1 MRYSAVLLTV
11 FLTSTAVGVRGQQP
25 VPARQSTATQV
36 VADAVEAIGGRARI
50 LAVRTLTI
58 EGYGKNP
65 NIGQAMTPEAEPLFW
80 MLPDYKRSIDLEHG
94 RAELSFTRRPAFPAV
109 FDNARQVQRLDGDV
123 AYNPPAAPG
132 AVGGRAGGPAVPV
145 RLSADVARDRRL
157 DMLQHPLTLLRAALE
172 PGASVENL
180 RVTPGGRRVD
190 VVTALG
196 DRLTLAVDS
205 RSRPVSVTTA
215 VYHPN
220 LGDTTRVTTFDSY
233 ENLDGVRLPKRFVT
247 TLDRWTEYE
256 IGVMK
261 NTLDAEI
268 DLEAPASTRNA
279 PAAVAA
285 VPAVMST
292 VLAPGIWFLTAG
304 GVSNMLVEFTDH
316 LAIVEAPSEVRLQ
329 AVLAKA
335 KELVP
340 TKPVTQVILSH
351 HHFDHSAG
359 VRAAV
364 AEGLTI
370 ITHRSNEAWFREA
383 VRRKHTIVADALTR
397 NPKPLRIIAVD
408 DAYVMRD
415 ASMDVRLLHLVG
427 STHGDGIVAV
437 YFPEQR
443 IYAEPDVWNPG
454 SQINP
459 HVRSLADDIAR
470 RQLQIERIVPLHGN
484 QVQPYAEFE
493 KVVAEWGSR
502 RSTTTTYVPGGGGR

>member
-1 MRYSAVLLTV
+1 MRLRAVLLTV
-11 FLTSTAVGVRGQQP
+11 VLIGAVVGVRAQQAAL
-25 VPARQSTATQV
+25 ARPGSAAQV
-36 VADAVEAIGGRARI
+36 IADAVEAIGGRERI
-50 LAVRTLTI
+50 LAVKTLTV

-123 AYNPPAAPG
+123 AYNPAGIAG
-132 AVGGRAGGPAVPV
+132 GGRAGGPATPA
-145 RLSADVARDRRL
+145 RLSADVTRDRRV

-172 PGASVENL
+172 PGARVENL
-180 RVTPGGRRVD
+180 RRTTAGRRVD
-190 VVTALG
+190 IVTTQG
-196 DRLTLAVDS
+196 DRLTLAVDG
-205 RSRPVSVTTA
+205 RNRPVSVTTA
-215 VYHPN
+215 VSHPN

-233 ENLDGVRLPKRFVT
+233 ENLDGVRLPKRVVT

-261 NTLDAEI
+261 NSLDVEL
-268 DLEAPASTRNA
+268 DLEAPAATRNA

-285 VPAVMST
+285 APVVMST
-292 VLAPGIWFLTAG
+292 ALAPGIWFLTAG
-304 GVSNMLVEFTDH
+304 GVSNVLVEFTDH
-316 LAIVEAPSEVRLQ
+316 LTIVEAPSEVRLQ

-340 TKPVTQVILSH
+340 TKPVTQLILSH

-364 AEGLTI
+364 AAGLTI
-370 ITHRSNEAWFREA
+370 VTHRSNEAWFREA
-383 VRRKHTIVADALTR
+383 ARRTHTLVPDALAR
-397 NPKPLRIIAVD
+397 KPTPLKIVSVD
-408 DAYVMRD
+408 DAYVMKD
-415 ASMDVRLLHLVG
+415 TFMEARLYHLVG

-454 SQINP
+454 AQINP
-459 HVRSLADDIAR
+459 HVRSLADDITR
-470 RQLQIERIVPLHGN
+470 RQLRIERIVPLHGN

-493 KVVAEWGSR
+493 KIVAEWGSR
-502 RSTTTTYVPGGGGR
+502 RSTTTTYPPGGGQR